1 MNNTLHRSSACFV
14 WSVLS
19 RLALGLIL
27 FGMGGVHSALGQD
40 ADAAASAL
48 GDVAPAADPP
58 AVDPPVV
65 AAPPVPAPVD
75 TPPVDIATPSRKL
88 VDFAKDIAPILLA
101 RCASC
106 HEGEGAKGGFFVG
119 DRDTVLG
126 YVQSGSSSDSA
137 LWTDYLMADPMT
149 LDKPSLIMP
158 PDGPLPRGELALL
171 KLWLDEGA
179 EWPEGMVVGSKV
191 EATAGDGGEL
201 SLSQR
206 VFRAIGY
213 FHPAIVHF
221 PIALISV
228 AAASVVLSYLF
239 GPGFAR
245 FAYACLVIGA
255 LFAVISAVMGWSFA
269 ETRGFSSWSQ
279 MITAQA
285 TEEESNQFFHRW
297 LGTVTAVLG
306 LVVCIAGWRSR
317 QSDGSRPG
325 HFWRLGT
332 LILAL
337 LVGIVGHQGG
347 ELVYGDI
354 FGKALE
360 QFSK

>member
-1 MNNTLHRSSACFV
+1 MNNTLHRSRVCFIGSI
-14 WSVLS
+14 WSQ
-19 RLALGLIL
+19 LALGLML
-27 FGMGGVHSALGQD
+27 FGMGGGHGALGQD
-40 ADAAASAL
+40 TDAAVPTL
-48 GDVAPAADPP
+48 GDAAPAADPP
-58 AVDPPVV
+58 VAPAPV
-65 AAPPVPAPVD
+65 VPAPVD
-75 TPPVDIATPSRKL
+75 TPPVDIATSSRNL

-106 HEGEGAKGGFFVG
+106 HEGEGAKGGFLVG

-158 PDGPLPRGELALL
+158 PDGPLPRGELALI

-179 EWPEGMVVGSKV
+179 EWPEGMVVGSKGG
-191 EATAGDGGEL
+191 ATTVGEGGEL
-201 SLSQR
+201 SMSQR

-239 GPGFAR
+239 GAGFAR

-255 LFAVISAVMGWSFA
+255 FFAVISAVMGWSFA

-317 QSDGSRPG
+317 QSDDSRPG

-332 LILAL
+332 LILAM

>member
-1 MNNTLHRSSACFV
+1 MNNTLHRSRACFI
-14 WSVLS
+14 WSIWS
-19 RLALGLIL
+19 RFALGLIL
-27 FGMGGVHSALGQD
+27 FGMGGGHCASGQD
-40 ADAAASAL
+40 AATPTLVDAAPA
-48 GDVAPAADPP
+48 DDPPAADRPVVP
-58 AVDPPVV
+58 VPVV
-65 AAPPVPAPVD
+65 A
-75 TPPVDIATPSRKL
+75 PVDIATPSRKL
-88 VDFAKDIAPILLA
+88 VDFGKDIAPILAA
-101 RCASC
+101 RCATC
-106 HEGEGAKGGFFVG
+106 HEGEGAKGGFLIG

-179 EWPEGMVVGSKV
+179 EWPEGMVVGSK
-191 EATAGDGGEL
+191 ADAAAGDLGAL
-201 SLSQR
+201 STSQR

-239 GPGFAR
+239 GAGFAR

-255 LFAVISAVMGWSFA
+255 IFAVISAVMGWSFA
-269 ETRGFSSWSQ
+269 ETRGFGNWSQ

-306 LVVCIAGWRSR
+306 LVVCIAGWRAR

-325 HFWRLGT
+325 HFWRIGT
-332 LILAL
+332 LILAM
-337 LVGIVGHQGG
+337 LVGMVGHQGG

-360 QFSK
+360 QFAK

>member
-1 MNNTLHRSSACFV
+1 MNNTLHRSKAC
-14 WSVLS
+14 S
-19 RLALGLIL
+19 RSTALGLLWLGLIW
-27 FGMGGVHSALGQD
+27 FGMGGVQCASGQD
-40 ADAAASAL
+40 ANASAPTL
-48 GDVAPAADPP
+48 GEPAPAD
-58 AVDPPVV
+58 DPPVV
-65 AAPPVPAPVD
+65 SPPVVAL
-75 TPPVDIATPSRKL
+75 PVDISAPGRKL
-88 VDFAKDIAPILLA
+88 VDFAKDIAPILEA

-106 HEGEGAKGGFFVG
+106 HQGDGAKGGFLVG

-137 LWTDYLMADPMT
+137 LWNDYLMADPMT

-158 PDGPLPRGELALL
+158 PDGPLPRGELALI

-179 EWPEGMVVGSKV
+179 EWPEGMIVGSKGDATTAV
-191 EATAGDGGEL
+191 EGGEM
-201 SLSQR
+201 SLSKR
-206 VFRAIGY
+206 IFRAIGY

-239 GPGFAR
+239 GAGFAR
-245 FAYACLVIGA
+245 FAYVCLVIGA
-255 LFAVISAVMGWSFA
+255 VFAVISAVMGWSFA

-285 TEEESNQFFHRW
+285 TEEQSNQFFHRW

-306 LVVCIAGWRSR
+306 LVVCIAGWRAR

-332 LILAL
+332 LILAM
-337 LVGIVGHQGG
+337 LVGMVGHQGG